1 MAHPQFDGN
10 RRSGVSLGV
19 RRPWTRASRP
29 VAIPERALDM
39 IPGGLAWIGLGV
51 VVIGAIAAPLLLVSG
66 AALLSFYVA
75 VRFALAGAANLW
87 GLALIRRWSRLDW
100 PAEYARRAGP
110 GSLPVECVQHLVV
123 IPNYAEDL
131 VTLRRT
137 LRHLAAQS
145 RAAESISV
153 VLAMEASEPGATE
166 KGVLLEAEF
175 GACFQRF
182 FVVCHPAGIAGEMRC
197 KSANQAWAARWARR
211 RLVDEGDINI
221 NHLLVTTMDSD
232 TVWHPDTFA
241 ALTVLFATDLRRHA
255 TFWQAPIRYHGN
267 VWNIN
272 PLLRILHAY
281 SSAWELAYLAA
292 PWWRALPMSSYSM
305 SMRLLDSAG
314 YWDSNVIADEWHMY
328 IKTHFQRAEDL
339 HLQPVFLPFH
349 AHATTGSTLP
359 EAIRERYLQT
369 LRHAWGAKEIGY
381 TIAQIASHPEAS
393 LRGGLALLVR
403 VAHDNILGGVGWIV
417 MLFGS
422 QLPVLLHPER
432 MQQHL
437 ASGPFVLLQV
447 SVTVV
452 TLLTIAFWLLDLRNR
467 PARHAPWTWR
477 ERLVEL
483 ASVPLL
489 AIMTF
494 VCVALPVLH
503 AQTQLLLGLPLE
515 FRVARK
521 E

>member
-1 MAHPQFDGN
+1 MAFPFGGN
-10 RRSGVSLGV
+10 RRGDVSLSI
-19 RRPWTRASRP
+19 RRTWTRTARP

-39 IPGGLAWIGLGV
+39 IPGGLAWLGLGI
-51 VVIGAIAAPLLLVSG
+51 VVIGAVVAPLALVTG
-66 AALLSFYVA
+66 AALLAFYVA
-75 VRFALAGAANLW
+75 VRFALAGVANVW
-87 GLALIRRWSRLDW
+87 GLALIRRWSRVDW
-100 PAEYARRAGP
+100 SAEYVRRAGP
-110 GSLPVECVQHLVV
+110 GSLPLESVQHLVV
-123 IPNYAEDL
+123 IPNYDEDL

-145 RAAESISV
+145 RASEAINV
-153 VLAMEASEPGATE
+153 ALAMEASEPGAGE
-166 KGVLLEAEF
+166 KGALLEAEF
-175 GACFQRF
+175 AAHFRRF
-182 FVVCHPAGIAGEMRC
+182 FVVCHPAGIVGEMRC

-211 RLVDEGDINI
+211 RLVDEVGVNI

-241 ALTVLFATDLRRHA
+241 ALTVLFATDARRYA

-267 VWNIN
+267 VWSTS

-314 YWDSNVIADEWHMY
+314 YWDPNVIADEWHMY
-328 IKTHFQRAEDL
+328 IKIHFQRGEDL

-349 AHATTGSTLP
+349 AHATTGGTLP

-381 TIAQIASHPEAS
+381 TIGQIASHPEVP
-393 LRGGLALLVR
+393 LRGGLSLLVR
-403 VAHDNILGGVGWIV
+403 VAHDNILGGLGWIV
-417 MLFGS
+417 MLLGA
-422 QLPVLLHPER
+422 QLPVLLHPHLMR
-432 MQQHL
+432 QHVS
-437 ASGPFVLLQV
+437 SGPFVLLQI
-447 SVTVV
+447 SVMVV
-452 TLLTIAFWLLDLRNR
+452 TLLTVAFWLLDLRNR
-467 PARHAPWTWR
+467 PARPAPWTWR
-477 ERLVEL
+477 ERLAEL

-494 VCVALPVLH
+494 ACVALPVLH
-503 AQTQLLLGLPLE
+503 AQTQLLLGIPLE

>member
-1 MAHPQFDGN
+1 MAFPFGSN
-10 RRSGVSLGV
+10 RRSAASMGI
-19 RRPWTRASRP
+19 RRTWTRTLRP
-29 VAIPERALDM
+29 FTIPERALDM
-39 IPGGLAWIGLGV
+39 IPGGLAWAGLGV
-51 VVIGAIAAPLLLVSG
+51 VVIGAVVAPLALVSG
-66 AALLSFYVA
+66 AALLSLYVA
-75 VRFALAGAANLW
+75 LRFALAGAANLW

-100 PAEYARRAGP
+100 TAEYARRAGP
-110 GSLPVECVQHLVV
+110 DSLPLESVQHLVV
-123 IPNYAEDL
+123 IPNYREDL

-137 LRHLAAQS
+137 LGQLATQS

-153 VLAMEASEPGATE
+153 VLAMEASEPGARD
-166 KGVLLEAEF
+166 KGALLEAEF
-175 GACFQRF
+175 TARFRRF

-211 RLVDEGDINI
+211 RLVEEQGVNA

-232 TVWHPDTFA
+232 TIWHPDMFA
-241 ALTVLFATDLRRHA
+241 ALATLFATDAQRYA

-267 VWNIN
+267 VWRIN

-305 SMRLLDSAG
+305 SMHLLDGAG

-328 IKTHFQRAEDL
+328 IKAHFQRGEDL

-349 AHATTGSTLP
+349 AHATTGRTLLG
-359 EAIRERYLQT
+359 AVRERYLQT

-381 TIAQIASHPEAS
+381 TVGQIASHPDVP
-393 LRGGLALLVR
+393 LRGGLSLLLR
-403 VAHDNILGGVGWIV
+403 VAHDNILGGLGWIV
-417 MLFGS
+417 MLLGA
-422 QLPVLLHPER
+422 QLPVLLHPHLMR
-432 MQQHL
+432 QHM
-437 ASGPFVLLQV
+437 ASGPFVLLQI
-447 SVTVV
+447 SVTIV
-452 TLLTIAFWLLDLRNR
+452 TLLTVAFWLLDLRNR
-467 PARHAPWTWR
+467 PARPAPWTWG
-477 ERLVEL
+477 ERLTEL

-489 AIMTF
+489 AIITF

-503 AQTQLLLGLPLE
+503 AQTQLLLGIPLE